1 MTLIKW
7 LEMDAAQPALLRQ
20 DMNAQMMVTQVLLI
34 FVKKSAEMGL
44 TMQHMLVMM
53 ETQMM
58 EMDATQHAT

>member
-34 FVKKSAEMGL
+34 FAKKSAEMGL

-53 ETQMM
+53 ETQIM